1 MVRIISMSIENFKCF
16 RKLDIEFKENDI
28 FIYGDNETG
37 KTSIFDA
44 FCWCMYGTNS
54 IGEKSFLAKTQFVNS
69 LVTTTVSVNL
79 EISDDS
85 RPIKFC
91 RMLKPKLNKHKEF
104 MRYETEC
111 QINDLPK
118 GVREFER
125 EVDEIAEYDVFL
137 LLTMPRYFMEQINP
151 YKGLKDWEI
160 RRTMLFKLC
169 DEIDEETISKK
180 QEKFQW
186 IPEYLKRYKDSSE
199 ILSMLKIKISELEK
213 NILEI
218 TIRIDQQSKNVAY
231 SEFDDSK
238 LRNEILPLQA
248 KLKRLETKIE
258 KEKNESENVINEIN
272 KKISELKLIETQEK
286 NNIAKAKLLKK
297 EKTELKIFSELK
309 KLRDEH
315 NKLALDYKNKVL
327 AATMER
333 EDIQSKILL
342 LQQKYESLEDELIRL
357 KLDYKNIKS
366 SNPEICPTCKR
377 EFDNAEDIKRKN
389 KAMLFNVKMLGIEK
403 KDEAEELRD
412 NIKKLR
418 QEFNA
423 FEEPEKPERLVQLE
437 AKINELMSMSY
448 DNDLEELSDNLEHYK
463 SELEKC
469 SLEIEQEKNR
479 NFENI
484 SNLTYEKMEIE
495 NKISNLKAK
504 LNNMELEK
512 QTKKTLDELI
522 EKLKTKQTL
531 KSDFEFKKDS
541 ILEFIQYKCNI
552 YEENLNSIFQNI
564 KWKLFSF
571 NKTNEELRECC
582 IPLYNGIEYKNLSE
596 STKTICGIEIIEVF
610 QKSYNIE
617 LPIFIDN
624 AEGITNIR
632 SSNYQIIRLLVES
645 EDCPICGG
653 KTGRRK
659 KEIFVCENCNHEFKK
674 SLKFEGAFAIEK
686 QD

>member
-1 MVRIISMSIENFKCF
+1 MSIENFKCF
-16 RKLDIEFKENDI
+16 RKMDIEFKENDI

-125 EVDEIAEYDVFL
+125 EVDAIAEYDVFL

-169 DEIDEETISKK
+169 EEVDEELIAQK

-213 NILEI
+213 NISEI

-231 SEFDDSK
+231 SDFDEQK
-238 LRNEILPLQA
+238 IRNGILTLQA
-248 KLKRLETKIE
+248 KLKRIE
-258 KEKNESENVINEIN
+258 VKTENKKTESENVINEIN
-272 KKISELKLIETQEK
+272 KRINELKLQETQEK
-286 NNIAKAKLLKK
+286 NNFAKAKLLKK
-297 EKTELKIFSELK
+297 QKNELKIFSELK
-309 KLRDEH
+309 KLKDEH
-315 NKLALDYKNKVL
+315 NKLALDYKDKVL
-327 AATMER
+327 EANIQR
-333 EDIQSKILL
+333 EDIQSEILL
-342 LQQKYESLEDELIRL
+342 LQQKYERLEDELIKL
-357 KLDYKNIKS
+357 KLDYKKIKS

-377 EFDNAEDIKRKN
+377 EFDNAEDIKNKN
-389 KAMLFNVKMLGIEK
+389 KEMLLTVKALGVEK
-403 KDEAEELRD
+403 KEEAEQLRGK
-412 NIKKLR
+412 IKKLR
-418 QEFNA
+418 QEFDA
-423 FEEPEKPERLVQLE
+423 FKEPEKPERLVELE
-437 AKINELMSMSY
+437 IKINEIMSLSY
-448 DNDLEELSDNLEHYK
+448 DNDLEEFSDSLEKYK
-463 SELEKC
+463 EELEKC
-469 SLEIEQEKNR
+469 TLEIEQEKNR

-484 SNLTYEKMEIE
+484 SALTYEKMDIE
-495 NKISNLKAK
+495 KQIASSKAK
-504 LNNMELEK
+504 LENMELEK
-512 QTKKTLDELI
+512 QTKKALEGLI
-522 EKLKTKQTL
+522 EKLKTKQNL
-531 KSDFEFKKDS
+531 KDDFESKKDS

-552 YEENLNSIFQNI
+552 YEENLNSIFKNI

-610 QKSYNIE
+610 QNSYNIK

-624 AEGITNIR
+624 AEGITNIH
-632 SSNYQIIRLLVES
+632 SKDFQIIRLLVES
-645 EDCPICGG
+645 EGCPICGG

-674 SLKFEGAFAIEK
+674 SLKFEGAAIIEN